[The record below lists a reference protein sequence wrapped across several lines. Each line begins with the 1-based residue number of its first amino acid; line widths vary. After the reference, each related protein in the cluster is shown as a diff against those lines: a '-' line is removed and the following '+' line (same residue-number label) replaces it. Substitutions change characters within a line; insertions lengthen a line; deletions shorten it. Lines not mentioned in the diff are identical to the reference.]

1 MNQRQGPKFLISL
14 FEILEGEENINV
26 IRWNNEGDAFEIVN
40 ADLLVNSI
48 LSVHYKQSNF
58 FSFVRQLNQYGFNK
72 QKIDKNSYSFRHKYF
87 LKDQKKLIAKIVS
100 SHKQKVL
107 EFKREQRE
115 NVFNDDEQ
123 NVQTKTIQELQQNQH
138 KIFSQFKEQMNTQM
152 QIKQLIIYL
161 KNKIAEFN
169 IQIEQQCF
177 IAQTLLIKVIK
188 TIPNDEQYQC
198 ETELLKNVLQE
209 FSNIYLEYYGYN
221 QSQRSPNLSILSLTP
236 APFQMNEQQRR
247 SLGLVDTN
255 KVHIN
260 EQIQQYLRWVK
271 ESYERAI
278 IRNAI

>member
-1 MNQRQGPKFLISL
+1 MNQRKGPKFLITL

-87 LKDQKKLIAKIVS
+87 LKDQKQLIAKIVS
-100 SHKQKVL
+100 SHKQKIL

-123 NVQTKTIQELQQNQH
+123 NLQTKTIQELQQNQH
-138 KIFSQFKEQMNTQM
+138 KIFSQFKEQMNNQM
-152 QIKQLIIYL
+152 QLKQLILHL

-169 IQIEQQCF
+169 FQTEQQCF
-177 IAQTLLIKVIK
+177 VAQTLLIKVIK

-198 ETELLKNVLQE
+198 ETELLKKVLQE
-209 FSNIYLEYYGYN
+209 FSNIYLEFYGYN

-260 EQIQQYLRWVK
+260 EQIQQYLSWVK

-278 IRNAI
+278 TRNAI

>member
-1 MNQRQGPKFLISL
+1 MNQRKGPKFLISL

-40 ADLLVNSI
+40 VDLLVKSI

-87 LKDQKKLIAKIVS
+87 LKNKKELIAKIVS
-100 SHKQKVL
+100 SHKQKVM
-107 EFKREQRE
+107 EYQREQRE
-115 NVFNDDEQ
+115 NLFNDNEQ

-138 KIFSQFKEQMNTQM
+138 KIFAQFKEQMNTQM
-152 QIKQLIIYL
+152 QIKQMIIYL

-188 TIPNDEQYQC
+188 TIPNDEQYQF
-198 ETELLKNVLQE
+198 ETELLKKVLQE

-221 QSQRSPNLSILSLTP
+221 QSQRSPNLSILQLTP

-260 EQIQQYLRWVK
+260 EQIQQYLKWVK
-271 ESYERAI
+271 ESYENAI

>member
-1 MNQRQGPKFLISL
+1 MNQRKGPKFLISL

-40 ADLLVNSI
+40 VDLLVKSI

-87 LKDQKKLIAKIVS
+87 LKNKKELIAKIVS
-100 SHKQKVL
+100 SHKQKIM
-107 EFKREQRE
+107 EYQREQRE
-115 NVFNDDEQ
+115 NLFNDNEQ

-138 KIFSQFKEQMNTQM
+138 KIFAQFKEQMNTQM
-152 QIKQLIIYL
+152 QIKQMIIYL

-188 TIPNDEQYQC
+188 TIPNDEQYQF
-198 ETELLKNVLQE
+198 ETELLKKVLQE

-221 QSQRSPNLSILSLTP
+221 QSQRSPNLSILQLTP

-260 EQIQQYLRWVK
+260 EQIQQYLKWVK
-271 ESYERAI
+271 ESYENAI